1 VQIERWLE
9 LEEPLLELRQ
19 TIDKLRATVA
29 EGVDNAEEIMAQIQ
43 EFEMQLTTG
52 LQKMHAEISP
62 WNRVELARHPR
73 RPYTLDY
80 INTIFDEFI
89 ELHGDRRYGDDPA
102 IVAGLARVQD
112 RSVAVIGH
120 QKGRTASE
128 RRERNFGMA
137 RPWGY
142 RKALRI
148 ARLAEKLGQPLI
160 SFVDT
165 PGAWCLED
173 AEATGICEA
182 IAVNQRE
189 FSRLRIPIIVVVIGE
204 GGSGGA
210 IGIGVGDH
218 IIMLEN
224 SYYSVIAPES
234 CASILWR
241 DAARAP
247 EMAEALKL
255 TAQDALSLGVIDE
268 ILEEPLGGA
277 HWAPREMAATV
288 EKAIIEA
295 VERLEKIPV
304 NELVEQRYW
313 KFLAMGQVKGDA

>member
-1 VQIERWLE
+1 
-9 LEEPLLELRQ
+9 
-19 TIDKLRATVA
+19 
-29 EGVDNAEEIMAQIQ
+29 
-43 EFEMQLTTG
+43 
-52 LQKMHAEISP
+52 
-62 WNRVELARHPR
+62 
-73 RPYTLDY
+73 
-80 INTIFDEFI
+80 
-89 ELHGDRRYGDDPA
+89 
-102 IVAGLARVQD
+102 
-112 RSVAVIGH
+112 
-120 QKGRTASE
+120 
-128 RRERNFGMA
+128 MA

-148 ARLAEKLGQPLI
+148 AKLAEQLGQPLT

-189 FSRLRIPIIVVVIGE
+189 FSRLRTPIVVVVIGE

-241 DAARAP
+241 DATKAP
-247 EMAEALKL
+247 QMAEALRL
-255 TAQDALSLGVIDE
+255 TAEDALSFGVIDE
-268 ILEEPLGGA
+268 VLEEPLGGA
-277 HWAPREMAATV
+277 HWASREMAATLQ
-288 EKAIIEA
+288 KAIA
-295 VERLEKIPV
+295 KALRRLEKVPLDK
-304 NELVEQRYW
+304 LVERRYQ
-313 KFLAMGQVKGDA
+313 KFMAMGEVIEG

>member
-1 VQIERWLE
+1 VQIERWLD
-9 LEEPLLELRQ
+9 LEEPLYELRQ
-19 TIDKLRATVA
+19 MIDKLRATVA
-29 EGVDNAEEIMAQIQ
+29 EGVDDPDEMAAQIE
-43 EFEMQLTTG
+43 EFERQWAAGMR
-52 LQKMHAEISP
+52 KMHAEISP

-80 INTIFDEFI
+80 VNLMFDDFV
-89 ELHGDRRYGDDPA
+89 ELHGDRRYGDDAA
-102 IVAGLARVQD
+102 IVAGLARMQG
-112 RSVAVIGH
+112 RPVAVIGH
-120 QKGRTASE
+120 QKGRTPAE

-148 ARLAEKLGQPLI
+148 AKLAEQLGQPLT

-189 FSRLRIPIIVVVIGE
+189 FSRLRTPIVVVVIGE

-241 DAARAP
+241 DATKAP
-247 EMAEALKL
+247 QMAEALRL
-255 TAQDALSLGVIDE
+255 TAEDALSFGVIDE
-268 ILEEPLGGA
+268 VLEEPLGGA
-277 HWAPREMAATV
+277 HWASREMAATLQ
-288 EKAIIEA
+288 KAIA
-295 VERLEKIPV
+295 KALRRLEKVPLDK
-304 NELVEQRYW
+304 LVERRYQ
-313 KFLAMGQVKGDA
+313 KFMAMGEVIEG

>member
-1 VQIERWLE
+1 MQIERWLE
-9 LEEPLLELRQ
+9 IEEPLYELRQ

-29 EGVDNAEEIMAQIQ
+29 EGVDNPEEMMAQIE
-43 EFEMQLTTG
+43 EFERQWAAGM
-52 LQKMHAEISP
+52 QKMHEGISP

-80 INTIFDEFI
+80 INAIFDDFI

-102 IVAGLARVQD
+102 IVAGLARMQE
-112 RSVAVIGH
+112 RSVAVVGH
-120 QKGRTASE
+120 QKGRTAAE

-148 ARLAEKLGQPLI
+148 AKLAEQLGQPLI

-182 IAVNQRE
+182 IAFNQRE
-189 FSRLRIPIIVVVIGE
+189 FSRLRTPIVVVVIGE

-241 DAARAP
+241 DSAKAP
-247 EMAEALKL
+247 QMAEALRL
-255 TAQDALSLGVIDE
+255 TAEDALGFGVIDE
-268 ILEEPLGGA
+268 VLEEPLGGA
-277 HWAPREMAATV
+277 HWAPREMAATIHR
-288 EKAIIEA
+288 ALDNA
-295 VERLEKIPV
+295 LQRLEAIPKD
-304 NELVEQRYW
+304 ELVERRYR
-313 KFLAMGQVKGDA
+313 KFMAMGQVVEE